1 MYRKEL
7 NIGDKFGEWTVLELM
22 KQKKNGH
29 LLYRA
34 QCACG
39 SESLLTGYY
48 LRSMKSP
55 FCRSCSA
62 KKRIPKGENNKFY
75 KHGASMKGNPLRST
89 NKRWVV
95 MKQRCNN
102 PDSRDYKNY
111 GGRGIKY
118 CEKWENF
125 EGFFEDM
132 GMCPD
137 GLSLE
142 RIDNDGHYSKE
153 NCKWATRKE
162 QNNNR
167 RDNTTFIINGKKVTR
182 TQIQETLGW
191 TRDMYR
197 RRQEKYGTDWIIEKY
212 IDKIKS

>member
-1 MYRKEL
+1 
-7 NIGDKFGEWTVLELM
+7 
-22 KQKKNGH
+22 
-29 LLYRA
+29 
-34 QCACG
+34 
-39 SESLLTGYY
+39 
-48 LRSMKSP
+48 
-55 FCRSCSA
+55 
-62 KKRIPKGENNKFY
+62 
-75 KHGASMKGNPLRST
+75 
-89 NKRWVV
+89 

-118 CEKWENF
+118 CEKWETF